1 MTDIKNRKSVIK
13 AILVL
18 NSNAKVVVRGD
29 DNLDTCEIEWLD
41 GTTPITK
48 EDIKVEWDK
57 LWLILVAKMESVLV
71 VNEYRTVVKKHTYSS
86 GCS

>member
-18 NSNAKVVVRGD
+18 NSNAKVVVKGD

-41 GTTPITK
+41 GTAEISKP
-48 EDIKVEWDK
+48 DIKTEYDK
-57 LWLILVAKMESVLV
+57 L
-71 VNEYRTVVKKHTYSS
+71 
-86 GCS
+86 

>member
-18 NSNAKVVVRGD
+18 NSNAKVVVKGD

-41 GTTPITK
+41 GTVEISK
-48 EDIKVEWDK
+48 ADIKAEMDK
-57 LWLILVAKMESVLV
+57 L
-71 VNEYRTVVKKHTYSS
+71 
-86 GCS
+86 

>member
-1 MTDIKNRKSVIK
+1 MTDIKDRKSLIK

-29 DNLDTCEIEWLD
+29 DDIDNCEIEWLD

-48 EDIKVEWDK
+48 ENIKVEWDK
-57 LWLILVAKMESVLV
+57 Q
-71 VNEYRTVVKKHTYSS
+71 
-86 GCS
+86 

>member
-57 LWLILVAKMESVLV
+57 L
-71 VNEYRTVVKKHTYSS
+71 
-86 GCS
+86 

>member
-18 NSNAKVVVRGD
+18 NSNAKVVVKGD

-41 GTTPITK
+41 GTVEISK
-48 EDIKVEWDK
+48 ADIKVEMDK
-57 LWLILVAKMESVLV
+57 L
-71 VNEYRTVVKKHTYSS
+71 
-86 GCS
+86 

>member
-41 GTTPITK
+41 ETTPISKT
-48 EDIKVEWDK
+48 DIQTEMDK
-57 LWLILVAKMESVLV
+57 L
-71 VNEYRTVVKKHTYSS
+71 
-86 GCS
+86 